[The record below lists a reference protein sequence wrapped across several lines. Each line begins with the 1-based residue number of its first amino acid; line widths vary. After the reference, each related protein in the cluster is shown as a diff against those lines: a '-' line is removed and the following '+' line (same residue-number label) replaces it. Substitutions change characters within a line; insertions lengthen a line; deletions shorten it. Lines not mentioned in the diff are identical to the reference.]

1 MELFELIAGFRF
13 QHLQLQQRHR
23 TEIHVRTANLLDL
36 PRRELDYVIRLY
48 FLADTCLSCLRL
60 SKSNPSSTKCC
71 SALPGW
77 PPAALAAS
85 RVREAS
91 GSAARNTRTT

>member
-36 PRRELDYVIRLY
+36 PRRELDVCYPTL
-48 FLADTCLSCLRL
+48 F
-60 SKSNPSSTKCC
+60 
-71 SALPGW
+71 PGSYM
-77 PPAALAAS
+77 L
-85 RVREAS
+85 VLL
-91 GSAARNTRTT
+91 TFI